1 MTSAYTDAA
10 PHLAL
15 VARLETLLEPQE
27 DTTGNAQEAEDILKA
42 LADALRDGTSEL
54 SRPMI

>member
-27 DTTGNAQEAEDILKA
+27 DPNGNEQEVEDILSA
-42 LADALRDGTSEL
+42 LADALRDGASDLAIT
-54 SRPMI
+54 